1 MKYLKFTTLLLLLLP
16 VLAANAQSK
25 KKSNGGGSGGG
36 SGSSSGYSTGIGLRG
51 GGYSSGLTIKHFLSG
66 KNGVAIEGLLTTE
79 YAAHGGRLTIL
90 GEKHH
95 SLADVKGLQFYY
107 GAGFH
112 AGSYQPRYYFADDRF
127 YYNGRGDDL
136 YLRRSK
142 NGFYYAN
149 SYYYDETSYIA
160 VGADLILG
168 LEYKLPDLPFA
179 VGIDYKPFFEVFHG
193 YNGFYNDA
201 AISLRVTF

>member
-1 MKYLKFTTLLLLLLP
+1 MHYLRITTLLLLLLP

-25 KKSNGGGSGGG
+25 KKNNGGGSGGG
-36 SGSSSGYSTGIGLRG
+36 SGSSGYSTGIGLRG

-95 SLADVKGLQFYY
+95 NLADVKGLQFYY

-112 AGSYQPRYYFADDRF
+112 AGSYQARYYFADDRF
-127 YYNGRGDDL
+127 YYSGRNGNVYFVKGNK
-136 YLRRSK
+136 Y
-142 NGFYYAN
+142 G
-149 SYYYDETSYIA
+149 YYYDETSYIA

-168 LEYKLPDLPFA
+168 LEYKLPDLPFV
-179 VGIDYKPFFEVFHG
+179 VGVDYKPFFEVFHG

>member
-1 MKYLKFTTLLLLLLP
+1 MKYLRITTLLLLLLP

-25 KKSNGGGSGGG
+25 KKSSGSSS
-36 SGSSSGYSTGIGLRG
+36 SGSSSGYNTGIGLRG

-90 GEKHH
+90 GEKHIGV
-95 SLADVKGLQFYY
+95 ADIKGLQFYY

-112 AGSYQPRYYFADDRF
+112 AGAYQGRYYFADDRF
-127 YYNGRGDDL
+127 YYNGRNDDV
-136 YLRRSK
+136 YLRRDK
-142 NGFYYAN
+142 NGKYYAD
-149 SYYYDETSYIA
+149 SYYYDQNTYVAI
-160 VGADLILG
+160 GADLIAG
-168 LEYKLPDLPFA
+168 LEYKLPDLPFV

-193 YNGFYNDA
+193 YTGFYNDA

>member
-1 MKYLKFTTLLLLLLP
+1 MHYLRLTALLLLLLP
-16 VLAANAQSK
+16 GLAANAQSK
-25 KKSNGGGSGGG
+25 KKSSGGG
-36 SGSSSGYSTGIGLRG
+36 GDSNSGYSTGIGLRG
-51 GGYSSGLTIKHFLSG
+51 GGYSSGLTIKHFLGSG
-66 KNGVAIEGLLTTE
+66 KGVAIEGLLTTE

-112 AGSYQPRYYFADDRF
+112 AGSYKARYYFEDDRF
-127 YYNGRGDDL
+127 YYNGRNDDL

-142 NGFYYAN
+142 NGYYYPS
-149 SYYYDETSYIA
+149 SYYYDETSYLA

-193 YNGFYNDA
+193 YSGFYNDA
-201 AISLRVTF
+201 AISLRFTF

>member
-25 KKSNGGGSGGG
+25 KKNSGGG
-36 SGSSSGYSTGIGLRG
+36 GASGSSSGYNTGIGLRG
-51 GGYSSGLTIKHFLSG
+51 GGWSSGLTIKHFLSG

-79 YAAHGGRLTIL
+79 YAARGGRLTIL

-95 SLADVKGLQFYY
+95 NLADVKGLQFYY

-112 AGSYQPRYYFADDRF
+112 AGSYKARYYFADDRF
-127 YYNGRGDDL
+127 YYNGRNGDI
-136 YLRRSK
+136 YFAK
-142 NGFYYAN
+142 GNKYG
-149 SYYYDETSYIA
+149 YYYDETSYIA

-168 LEYKLPDLPFA
+168 LEYKLPDLPFV
-179 VGIDYKPFFEVFHG
+179 VGVDYKPFFEVFHG

-201 AISLRVTF
+201 AVSLRVTF

>member
-25 KKSNGGGSGGG
+25 KKNNGGGSGGG

-95 SLADVKGLQFYY
+95 NLADVKGLQFYY

-112 AGSYQPRYYFADDRF
+112 AGSYQGRYYFADKR
-127 YYNGRGDDL
+127 YYRSINDDYYLVPHSGPGSRKYGD
-136 YLRRSK
+136 
-142 NGFYYAN
+142 
-149 SYYYDETSYIA
+149 YYYDETSYIA

-168 LEYKLPDLPFA
+168 LEYKLPDLPFV